1 VHRYIMKI
9 LRRNPVSLNKQ
20 KVLQTPLDIFFEPG
34 SEQKLTL
41 SHEISSYDT
50 ILWYQKLN
58 GDTSLKLIG
67 RMYYKVSTV
76 EDAFEGRFTVSGD
89 GEKAAQLHLLQL
101 TPSDS
106 GVYFGAAFFGGG
118 TKLTVLEKGIDIT
131 APKVVVVPPSDNEQ
145 PRSSGETKAKTLVCV
160 ASDFYPDHV
169 TVSWQVNGQPRNH
182 GVSTD
187 SAPQR
192 KGTSYTISSRLRVDA
207 TEWTSP
213 ENCFTCIVMFYDGK
227 DYINQHDTVCGI
239 EGKSKDFKM
248 VKYLRITHNAKLS
261 YVVFIVKSV
270 VYGLFVAFLAWRI
283 KVGI

>member
-1 VHRYIMKI
+1 MR
-9 LRRNPVSLNKQ
+9 
-20 KVLQTPLDIFFEPG
+20 TFDI
-34 SEQKLTL
+34 KLEL
-41 SHEISSYDT
+41 CANYE
-50 ILWYQKLN
+50 
-58 GDTSLKLIG
+58 
-67 RMYYKVSTV
+67 
-76 EDAFEGRFTVSGD
+76 A
-89 GEKAAQLHLLQL
+89 
-101 TPSDS
+101 
-106 GVYFGAAFFGGG
+106 YFGQG

-192 KGTSYTISSRLRVDA
+192 KGTSYTISSCLRVDA

-227 DYINQHDTVCGI
+227 DYINQHDTVCGV
-239 EGKSKDFKM
+239 EGKDDGGLTRE
-248 VKYLRITHNAKLS
+248 KYLRITHNAKLS

-283 KVGI
+283 KRLNGKQT